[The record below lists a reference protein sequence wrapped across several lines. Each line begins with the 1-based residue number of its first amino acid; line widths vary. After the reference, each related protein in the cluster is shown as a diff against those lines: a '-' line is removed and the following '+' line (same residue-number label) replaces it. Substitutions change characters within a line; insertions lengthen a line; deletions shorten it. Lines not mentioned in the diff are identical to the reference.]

1 MVARVQQQGMPQ
13 GALDAVFASV
23 VTVRILRYL
32 CQAGG
37 SHTGRAIAKAVALS
51 HTAVSRTLQHLAESE
66 LVDLRPVGRAIVG
79 SFNRDHW
86 LAAALAGLF
95 QAEQPTWSGPGC
107 RTPRPPGC
115 ASGSSR
121 DSLHQGCALLGA
133 PQPPHHR
140 LGVEVEALVV
150 ELAEHEERALVHVD
164 DAGHFLLLV
173 AARSCHVHGLIA
185 FASIF
190 PSPSGCLLPCF
201 FGSSDETRRICL

>member
-37 SHTGRAIAKAVALS
+37 SHTGRAIAKAVAVS

-66 LVDLRPVGRAIVG
+66 LVDLRPVGRAVIG

-95 QAEQPTWSGPGC
+95 RAEATYREQLASRLNKAMQPAPISVILFGSMARGEVRRASDIDILCIIAQAKDQEHLERGLHAAAADLRRTFGHPVNALVWSKRVLTQRYQAKDPLA
-107 RTPRPPGC
+107 RNIVN
-115 ASGSSR
+115 SGEI
-121 DSLHQGCALLGA
+121 LYGA
-133 PQPPHHR
+133 PMM
-140 LGVEVEALVV
+140 
-150 ELAEHEERALVHVD
+150 D
-164 DAGHFLLLV
+164 LL
-173 AARSCHVHGLIA
+173 R
-185 FASIF
+185 
-190 PSPSGCLLPCF
+190 
-201 FGSSDETRRICL
+201 